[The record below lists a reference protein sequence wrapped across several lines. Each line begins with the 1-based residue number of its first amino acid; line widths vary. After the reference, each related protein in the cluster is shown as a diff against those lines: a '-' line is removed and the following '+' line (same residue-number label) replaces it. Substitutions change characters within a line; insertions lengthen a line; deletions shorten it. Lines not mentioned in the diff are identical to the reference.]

1 MPEIDI
7 DSMSFGPYGI
17 GRLDGQTVMVP
28 NVAPGDRL
36 SVTIVSQRRDFALA
50 RTERVIA
57 PGPAR
62 RMPPCSYL
70 PRCGGCDWQQID
82 YTEQLRI
89 KGELISRELGRAL
102 DVEIDPR
109 GLVEP
114 APAEFGYRS
123 RIRLKVSAHGALGF
137 FELGSNRIVEIE
149 RCLVADPAMQM
160 PHALAQA
167 LAPVLDEIEV
177 VRAGMRDVLVAHLTR
192 PPARGLVDRARTLLD
207 GEGGTA
213 GIVLRADGRREAVGD
228 AAIEFEVE
236 PGLALKVDADLFSQV
251 NRAQNLKL
259 VATVMDM
266 AGPAADSSVLDLFC
280 GAGNFSL
287 PAARRG
293 ARVTGVDA
301 DAPAIDAARRNAAR
315 LNLARAEFVALEARA
330 VAGFLVRARYRPDA
344 VILDPPRAGAR
355 DLMEPIAKLR
365 PLRVV
370 YVACDLHT
378 LARDLKLLA
387 QHGYALARV
396 RGFDFFPQTH
406 HVEVA
411 AHAVL
416 T

>member
-7 DSMSFGPYGI
+7 DAMSFGPYGV
-17 GRLDGQTVMVP
+17 GRLDGETVMVP
-28 NVAPGDRL
+28 SAAPGDRL
-36 SVTIVSQRRDFALA
+36 SVTIASRRRDFALA
-50 RTERVIA
+50 RIERVIS

-62 RMPPCSYL
+62 RPPPCPYL

-82 YTEQLRI
+82 YAAQLRI
-89 KGELISRELGRAL
+89 KGELIARELGRAL
-102 DVEIDPR
+102 GAEIDQR

-123 RIRLKVSAHGALGF
+123 RIRLKVSTRGALGF

-149 RCLVADPAMQM
+149 QCLVADPEMRM
-160 PHALAQA
+160 PHTLARA
-167 LAPVLDEIEV
+167 LAPVVDEIEV
-177 VRAGMRDVLVAHLTR
+177 VRSGTRDVLVAHLKR
-192 PPARGLVDRARTLLD
+192 APGRKEVERARKVFD
-207 GEGGTA
+207 DESGVA
-213 GIVLRADGRREAVGD
+213 GIVLRADGRREVLGD
-228 AAIEFEVE
+228 AEIEFEAE

-259 VATVMDM
+259 VAAVMEM
-266 AGPAADSSVLDLFC
+266 AAVRTDSVLLDLFC

-293 ARVTGVDA
+293 ARVTGVDE
-301 DAPAIDAARRNAAR
+301 DAPAIEAARRNAAR
-315 LNLARAEFVALEARA
+315 CNLVRAEFVALEARA

-344 VILDPPRAGAR
+344 VILDPPRSGAR
-355 DLMEPIAKLR
+355 DLMVPIAQLR
-365 PLRVV
+365 PPGVV
-370 YVACDLHT
+370 YVACDLNT

-387 QHGYALARV
+387 RNGYALSRARA
-396 RGFDFFPQTH
+396 FDFFPQTH